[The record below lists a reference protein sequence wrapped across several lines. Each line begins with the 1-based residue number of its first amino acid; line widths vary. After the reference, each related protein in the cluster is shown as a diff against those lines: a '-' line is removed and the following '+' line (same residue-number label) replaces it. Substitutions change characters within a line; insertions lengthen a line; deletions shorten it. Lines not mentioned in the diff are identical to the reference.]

1 MNRVED
7 DPEFEALL
15 QYLKRTRGIDFT
27 GYKRASLMRLTKKR
41 MQRVEVESFNEY
53 LDYLEANPLEINH
66 LFDALLLNVTTFFR
80 DLPAWNGLAQEVIP
94 RIIETKHDN
103 ELIRVWSAGCA
114 SGEEAYT
121 IAILL
126 AEALGEEEFRR
137 RVKIYA
143 TDLDEE
149 AVTSGRLATY
159 SARDVRDVPE
169 NLREKY
175 FDVSRTVYTFRS
187 DLRPCVIF
195 GRNNLIQDAPIGHL
209 DLLICRNTLMYFNSE
224 TQARVLARFH
234 FALKNKGFLFVGKA
248 EMLLTHANLFAPV
261 NLKYRIFSKLAK
273 MTLRDRLLVMAE
285 AGNTEI
291 GNHLMRNMR
300 LRDESFEYLPVAQI
314 VVDIN
319 GNLALA
325 NRQSRMLFNISNQ
338 DLGRPLQDLEISYRP
353 AELRSRIE
361 QAYIVRRPIQM
372 SHVELSNSIE
382 GNTSYLDIEV
392 IPLMDINAE
401 LLGMLIVFQDV
412 TRYHQLQQEL
422 LRSTQELE
430 TAYEELQSANE
441 ELETTNE
448 ELQSTNEEL
457 ETTNEEL
464 QSTNEE
470 LETMNEELQSS
481 NEELQTTNEEL
492 RDRTDELNRVN
503 AFMDSILTNL
513 RMGMVVL
520 DNRLSIQLWNGG
532 ANTLWGLHADEAV
545 GCFFFDLDIGLPVEE
560 LRVPIRTCQS
570 GLSDY
575 QEVLLSAINRRGKAI
590 RCRVVCT
597 PLIVVNQQQGII
609 LLMEDRTDEDL
620 D

>member
-1 MNRVED
+1 MSRVQD
-7 DPEFEALL
+7 DPDFEALL

-27 GYKRASLMRLTKKR
+27 GYKRPSLMRLTKKR
-41 MQRVEVESFNEY
+41 MQRVDVESFNEY
-53 LDYLEANPLEINH
+53 LDFLEANPLEINH

-80 DLPAWNGLAQEVIP
+80 DLPAWNWLAQEVIP
-94 RIIETKHDN
+94 RIIENKPEN

-126 AEALGEEEFRR
+126 AEALGEERFRR

-149 AVTSGRLATY
+149 AVTRGRLATY
-159 SARDVRDVPE
+159 STKGVRDVPE
-169 NLREKY
+169 NLQEKY
-175 FDVSRTVYTFRS
+175 FDISRTIYTFRS
-187 DLRPCVIF
+187 DLRRCVIF
-195 GRNNLIQDAPIGHL
+195 GRNNLIRDAPIGHL

-234 FALKNKGFLFVGKA
+234 FALKDKGFLFVGKA
-248 EMLLTHANLFAPV
+248 EMLLTHANLFTPL

-285 AGNTEI
+285 AGNTEV

-300 LRDESFEYLPVAQI
+300 LRDEAFEYLPVAQI
-314 VVDIN
+314 VIDVN
-319 GNLALA
+319 GNLALV
-325 NRQSRMLFNISNQ
+325 NRQARLMFNLSNQ
-338 DLGRPLQDLEISYRP
+338 DLGRPLQDLELSYRP

-361 QAYIVRRPIQM
+361 QAYAERRPVQIGN
-372 SHVELSNSIE
+372 VELSNALES
-382 GNTSYLDIEV
+382 NTIYLDIEI
-392 IPLMDINAE
+392 IPLMDSNTD
-401 LLGMLIVFQDV
+401 LLGVLIVFQDV
-412 TRYHQLQQEL
+412 TRYQQLQQEL
-422 LRSTQELE
+422 VRSTQELE

-503 AFMDSILTNL
+503 AFMESILTSL

-532 ANTLWGLHADEAV
+532 ASSLWGLHADEVV

-560 LRVPIRTCQS
+560 LRVPIRACQS

-575 QEVLLSAINRRGKAI
+575 QEVVLSAINRRGRAI

-597 PLIVVNQQQGII
+597 PLIIVNQPQGII
-609 LLMEDRTDEDL
+609 LLMEDRTDE
-620 D
+620 